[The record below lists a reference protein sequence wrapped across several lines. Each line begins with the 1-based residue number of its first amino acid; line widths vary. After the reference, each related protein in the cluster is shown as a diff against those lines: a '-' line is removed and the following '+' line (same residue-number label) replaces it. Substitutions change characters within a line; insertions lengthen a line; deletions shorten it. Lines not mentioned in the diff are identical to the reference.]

1 SCWLSSAEC
10 GLLISSPSDFMS
22 EGDFLLNQGRPIAK
36 SICSTHGGCIMK
48 ATKESER
55 KDGLK

>member
-1 SCWLSSAEC
+1 
-10 GLLISSPSDFMS
+10 MS

-48 ATKESER
+48 ATKESEME
-55 KDGLK
+55 GEL